1 MISALHNGSKRIV
14 QSSNPATAYSLQN
27 NTTQLHTYAKR
38 DSSDAAKIG
47 IIIALVGACLVFI
60 PLLARTFTKHRAL
73 KIRNE
78 DTHHV
83 RHPSFGRR
91 QTTPFDDHYPRPPR
105 GSVSRPRPRMT
116 SYRPQEEEE
125 EQLPA
130 YEPPS
135 KPIAT
140 AETVFN
146 QQPAAENGMVDYHQ
160 RLSQDFTQSEEIMP
174 SVSSSADLPLPVGAS
189 PTNDIRSQPPNYTP
203 VTTNTTAPMP
213 PPPAYDRR

>member
-1 MISALHNGSKRIV
+1 MILKEFYTQACYYLGNL
-14 QSSNPATAYSLQN
+14 ATAYSLPN
-27 NTTQLHTYAKR
+27 STTQLHTYAKR
-38 DSSDAAKIG
+38 DSADAAKIG
-47 IIIALVGACLVFI
+47 IIIALVGAGLVFI
-60 PLLARTFTKHRAL
+60 PLLAKTFVKHRAV
-73 KIRNE
+73 KVRNE

-83 RHPSFGRR
+83 RHSSFSRR

-105 GSVSRPRPRMT
+105 NTRPRMT
-116 SYRPQEEEE
+116 SYRPQEEE

-146 QQPAAENGMVDYHQ
+146 QQPAAENGMADYH
-160 RLSQDFTQSEEIMP
+160 RRVSQDFSQSEDIIP
-174 SVSSSADLPLPVGAS
+174 SISPTADLPLPTGA
-189 PTNDIRSQPPNYTP
+189 PTTNGVPSQPPNYTP
-203 VTTNTTAPMP
+203 VTANTTAPMP